1 MSETLKYLITGG
13 LGFIGS
19 NMAEILAPNNDVT
32 ILDNYSNGS
41 ELNLKNI
48 IDKVNVVRGDIT
60 RKADFEKI
68 GRNDIVIHLAANSDV
83 RTGSLDRESD
93 VNINVIGTKNVLEYM
108 VSAGVPEM
116 IFSSTSTVYGEAS
129 QIPTEENYGPLL
141 PISLYGATKLA
152 DEGLIWAYHHYF
164 NIKVSIFRFANI
176 IGRHSTHGVI
186 HDFISKLRKN
196 GKELEILGDGKQE
209 KSYMHVDD
217 CTGAILHIGGKI
229 RDGDVVNLGN
239 EQRTSVKRIA
249 DIVIESMGLNNVNI
263 VYNRKYGGRGW
274 PGDVTIAQLSVK
286 KMNSYGWHN
295 RYTSDEAVKKA
306 VEEILNNED

>member
-1 MSETLKYLITGG
+1 MSETLRYLITGG

-19 NMAEILAPNNDVT
+19 NMAQILAENNEVT

-41 ELNLKNI
+41 EINVKKI
-48 IDKVNVVRGDIT
+48 IDNINLVKGDIT
-60 RKADFEKI
+60 RLGDFEKI
-68 GRNDIVIHLAANSDV
+68 GKNDVVIHLAANSDV
-83 RTGSLDRESD
+83 RKGSLDRDSD

-108 VSAGVPEM
+108 VREGVPEM
-116 IFSSTSTVYGEAS
+116 MFSSTSTVYGEAK

-196 GKELEILGDGKQE
+196 SKELEILGDGKQE

-217 CTGAILHIGGKI
+217 CTGAILHIGNKI
-229 RDGDVVNLGN
+229 KEGDVVNLGN

-249 DIVIESMGLNNVNI
+249 DIVIESMGLNDVNI
-263 VYNRKYGGRGW
+263 VYNKKYGGRGW

-295 RYTSDEAVKKA
+295 KYTSDEAVKKS
-306 VEEILNNED
+306 VEEILNNEE